1 MNIILIG
8 PPGAGKGTQAAF
20 LENNFS
26 LKQLST
32 GDMCR
37 ATMKENTDLGNK
49 VRVIV
54 EAGDLVPDDIMVQM
68 ISERIVAPDC
78 SNGFILDGF
87 PRTVPQAEALA
98 EMLDHKEL
106 KIDCVIYFSV
116 DDEILLERIRSRIS
130 ETPPD
135 QRRKDDNEETLGHR
149 LKVYNKQTAPL
160 LPFYEKHGAL
170 KTVDGMLPVEEVSLK
185 LVDIL
190 RSKKAE

>member
-8 PPGAGKGTQAAF
+8 PPGAGKGTQAVF
-20 LENNFS
+20 LEDNFS

-37 ATMKENTDLGNK
+37 ATMKENTDLGTK

-54 EAGDLVPDDIMVQM
+54 ETGDLVPDDIMVQM
-68 ISERIVAPDC
+68 ISERILAPDC
-78 SNGFILDGF
+78 ANGFILDGF

-98 EMLDHKEL
+98 KMLDHKKL
-106 KIDCVIYFSV
+106 KIDHVICFSV
-116 DDEILLERIRSRIS
+116 DSEILLERIRSRIS

-149 LKVYNKQTAPL
+149 LRVYKDQTAPL
-160 LPFYEKHGAL
+160 LPFYEKHGVL
-170 KTVDGMLPVEEVSLK
+170 KTVDGMLPIEEVSVQ
-185 LVDIL
+185 LVNIL
-190 RSKKAE
+190 RSKKA

>member
-37 ATMKENTDLGNK
+37 AAMKENTDLGNK

-54 EAGDLVPDDIMVQM
+54 EAGDLVPDNIMVQM

-78 SNGFILDGF
+78 ANGFILDGF

-106 KIDCVIYFSV
+106 KIDSVIYFSV
-116 DDEILLERIRSRIS
+116 DGEILLERIRSRIS

-149 LKVYNKQTAPL
+149 LKIYNKQTIY
-160 LPFYEKHGAL
+160 FY
-170 KTVDGMLPVEEVSLK
+170 TM
-185 LVDIL
+185 
-190 RSKKAE
+190 